1 MTQQEIEKIKEEMD
15 RMTPGERI
23 KQSIQRQDLIEK
35 AKKLKKLRKYK

>member
-1 MTQQEIEKIKEEMD
+1 MTQQELERIKEEID

-23 KQSIQRQDLIEK
+23 KQSIQRQELMER

>member
-1 MTQQEIEKIKEEMD
+1 MTQQEIEKIKEQMD

-23 KQSIQRQDLIEK
+23 KESIKRQDLVDR

>member
-1 MTQQEIEKIKEEMD
+1 MTQQEIERIREQID

-23 KQSIQRQDLIEK
+23 KQSIQRQELIEK

>member
-1 MTQQEIEKIKEEMD
+1 MTKQEIERIKEEID

-23 KQSIQRQDLIEK
+23 KQSIERQDLVDR